1 MATVF
6 LAIAM
11 AQTNEA
17 AIKRRLFYNAAFY
30 AGEYANRH
38 AAIFEKAHVEVS
50 QLVG

>member
-17 AIKRRLFYNAAFY
+17 AIKRRLICNAAFY
-30 AGEYANRH
+30 AGECANRH
-38 AAIFEKAHVEVS
+38 AATFEKARTEVS
-50 QLVG
+50 HLVG